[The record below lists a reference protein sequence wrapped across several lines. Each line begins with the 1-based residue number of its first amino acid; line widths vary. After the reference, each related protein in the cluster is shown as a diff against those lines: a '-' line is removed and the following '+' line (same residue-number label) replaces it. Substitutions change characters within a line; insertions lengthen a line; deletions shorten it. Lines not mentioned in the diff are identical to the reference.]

1 MVTEVSATSYTWQNA
16 ITYCHNLGEAG
27 GAITNPIP
35 VIGGASYSDW
45 RLPTQKELMQ
55 LSNAGIRGLNQTS
68 NLMTFFGDVDASF
81 WSSSS
86 VSYNTSLAWGVYL
99 PNGDA
104 FVNDKTYAT
113 RAVCVR

>member
-86 VSYNTSLAWGVYL
+86 VSVDSSYAWVVYL
-99 PNGDA
+99 GGGYTSN
-104 FVNDKTYAT
+104 FDKTDAV